1 MLLPSRMLCRSG
13 GLVEELT
20 AYVDGA
26 SRGNPGPAGIGVVLY
41 STPAPSKKVKEVK
54 KYIGKATNNV
64 AEYNAFLTALYE
76 AEKLG
81 AKKIKIFLDS
91 ELVFKQYLGEYKT
104 KDDNLRELL
113 KKVREQEKKF
123 ESVEVRHILREKNKE
138 ADKLANIA
146 INIGETS

>member
-1 MLLPSRMLCRSG
+1 M
-13 GLVEELT
+13 EALT

-26 SRGNPGPAGIGVVLY
+26 SRGNPGHAGIGVVLY
-41 STPAPSKKVKEVK
+41 SISDPPKKIKDIK
-54 KYIGKATNNV
+54 KYIGKTTNNV

-113 KKVREQEKKF
+113 KRVREQEKKF
-123 ESVEVRHILREKNKE
+123 ECIEVKHILRENNKE

-146 INIGETS
+146 VNIGETS